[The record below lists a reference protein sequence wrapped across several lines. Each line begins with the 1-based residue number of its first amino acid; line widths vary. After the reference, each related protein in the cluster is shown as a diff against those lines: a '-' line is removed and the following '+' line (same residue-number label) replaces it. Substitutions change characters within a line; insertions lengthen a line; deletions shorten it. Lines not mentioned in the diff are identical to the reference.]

1 MDQFIFCE
9 VIVEQM
15 TFLEEETIMLSV
27 LNAAVNIYYSCG
39 CVIIDTLSTGEY
51 EIKSG
56 CVWDYPSAHTH
67 VSAVACVRAIQ
78 KQF

>member
-56 CVWDYPSAHTH
+56 CV
-67 VSAVACVRAIQ
+67 
-78 KQF
+78 